1 MDFPLFFPFFFHL
14 KASIFVP
21 ICPQDNKRIRNKQK
35 KTKINRSCINSW
47 MTAVQ
52 SKPASVS
59 KNGQLGREASLK
71 ITLSITSVC
80 SSVRHGIHPY
90 VINPISGK
98 HYQSLNAKQGFEL
111 RSKHL
116 KFPPHGHGLKKA
128 AFLVWENFLRF
139 PRLFRLFFLFFFLLL
154 FAGQHCLSKRQM
166 DIWTCMQ
173 ACTRDVAKLKVRSSI
188 QNQQVHHVTFR
199 WAKQKKKTKKKWMK
213 TTDWHKL
220 ILLCH
225 FLLCQS
231 CVVTDAPRKAFDG
244 S

>member
-35 KTKINRSCINSW
+35 KPKINRSCINSW
-47 MTAVQ
+47 MTAVH

-90 VINPISGK
+90 VINPTSGK
-98 HYQSLNAKQGFEL
+98 DYQSLNAKQGFEL

-128 AFLVWENFLRF
+128 AFLLWENFLKF
-139 PRLFRLFFLFFFLLL
+139 PRQFQLFFFFLLL

-173 ACTRDVAKLKVRSSI
+173 R
-188 QNQQVHHVTFR
+188 VHET
-199 WAKQKKKTKKKWMK
+199 
-213 TTDWHKL
+213 
-220 ILLCH
+220 
-225 FLLCQS
+225 
-231 CVVTDAPRKAFDG
+231 
-244 S
+244 